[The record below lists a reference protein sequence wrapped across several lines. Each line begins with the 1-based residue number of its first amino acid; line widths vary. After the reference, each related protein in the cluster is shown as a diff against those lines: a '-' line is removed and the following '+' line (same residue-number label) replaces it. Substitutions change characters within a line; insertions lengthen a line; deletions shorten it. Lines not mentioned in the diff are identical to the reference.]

1 MPAYQV
7 SAIIKPLFG
16 EWRNHTTVVTAV
28 NEEGVLPAYIAVL
41 RKEFAVLVFKV
52 EDLQVEEV

>member
-16 EWRNHTTVVTAV
+16 EWRNHTTVVMAD
-28 NEEGVLPAYIAVL
+28 NEEGILAAYIAAL

-52 EDLQVEEV
+52 EDLHGEEV